1 MSTKQSQAELIRLL
15 ETGIREVGNLD
26 PSRFFIIVRSVTAA
40 GSPPHSLRAS
50 VLLRFLPGGEPYCC
64 GEPGCYSS
72 VFCDDGVDE
81 LGEHIRRKMNLRQ
94 TVAVDLHVDAEYY
107 DNISFSSHRVG

>member
-15 ETGIREVGNLD
+15 EVGIREVGNLD
-26 PSRFFIIVRSVTAA
+26 PSRFFIIVRNVTAA

-50 VLLRFLPGGEPYCC
+50 VLLRFLPSGEPYCC

-72 VFCDDGVDE
+72 VFCDDGTGQ

-94 TVAVDLHVDAEYY
+94 AVSVDLHVDAEYY